1 VAGRARRRCGDPP
14 RGRGGGGAGNH
25 RGEGVAA
32 VWGTAAGKG
41 RRWCWRGG
49 GEGAAAVGRGG
60 GVREESVSES
70 ERARRGCGGYISL
83 LCRVPRSGTRQRFFF
98 NLKHTLPSVLDLA
111 LGKDGFA
118 ECQLTNT
125 RRRQPKT
132 I

>member
-1 VAGRARRRCGDPP
+1 VAGTARRQCGDPP
-14 RGRGGGGAGNH
+14 RGRGGGGVGN
-25 RGEGVAA
+25 RRREGAA
-32 VWGTAAGKG
+32 VVLA
-41 RRWCWRGG
+41 RRRRGRGG
-49 GEGAAAVGRGG
+49 GVGAAAEECGGG

-98 NLKHTLPSVLDLA
+98 NLKHTLPSVRDLA
-111 LGKDGFA
+111 LGKDSFA

-132 I
+132 V